1 MKNIPVPSQS
11 TYLKCLVDKVESF
24 IKRLRW
30 KVFWYEKKL
39 QDGGVER
46 EEEDRGINDGENDEQ
61 EEELFNNFG
70 FKSPR
75 TPPQSVYLQAFE
87 ADMFKMINEVEFDNK
102 PNHFQRTL
110 KSDVNEIKSRSMMTI
125 PADKSPNLYEMDK
138 DQYRRMLRN
147 SITTSYKKSQ
157 TDNKAAIDREAK
169 EVAATMNL
177 SDRIDCIAEK
187 DAFITLK
194 DHKENFQNHPTCR
207 LINPTKTEIG
217 HISKSL
223 LERIVVDV
231 TKATNSNQ
239 WRNTSAVINW
249 FKEIPEKPRS
259 RFIKFDICDF
269 YPSISESLLNKAI
282 AFAKLH
288 TEITDAEIRI
298 IKHARKSLLFSQDTE
313 WVKTIQITICLM

>member
-1 MKNIPVPSQS
+1 
-11 TYLKCLVDKVESF
+11 
-24 IKRLRW
+24 
-30 KVFWYEKKL
+30 
-39 QDGGVER
+39 
-46 EEEDRGINDGENDEQ
+46 
-61 EEELFNNFG
+61 
-70 FKSPR
+70 
-75 TPPQSVYLQAFE
+75 
-87 ADMFKMINEVEFDNK
+87 MFKMSNEVEFDNK
-102 PNHFQRTL
+102 PNHFLRTL

-125 PADKSPNLYEMDK
+125 PADKSPNLYELDK

-147 SITTSYKKSQ
+147 SITSSYKKSQ

-282 AFAKLH
+282 TFAKLH